1 MLLGVTFSDTGALR
15 DWREAVGLTSDLLC
29 DADRSVAMAYGAADS
44 PEQQKAGR
52 VSVLI
57 DEGGVV
63 TKVYKPS
70 DVSAHPAEVLREV
83 AAS

>member
-1 MLLGVTFSDTGALR
+1 
-15 DWREAVGLTSDLLC
+15 
-29 DADRSVAMAYGAADS
+29 MAYGAADS
-44 PEQQKAGR
+44 QEQQKAGR